1 MCVGPPL
8 GKCTQRIYDPEDM
21 LGLSEA
27 SGESLWQKL
36 ACNFCVSSTTC
47 VMKAVRSAR
56 WVSIHVFVPRLVN
69 ALASWSQAVS
79 IAKPGRR
86 EAMAKHIK
94 ENLG

>member
-1 MCVGPPL
+1 MVSRF
-8 GKCTQRIYDPEDM
+8 GKNWLVIF
-21 LGLSEA
+21 A
-27 SGESLWQKL
+27 FFH
-36 ACNFCVSSTTC
+36 N

-56 WVSIHVFVPRLVN
+56 WDSIRLFVPRLVN
-69 ALASWSQAVS
+69 AIASWSQAVS